1 MTDTRESSVAAFAPR
16 ALALAIAVAI
26 AFYAVAGL
34 AEAAL
39 IRVLQPSEMELDWIS
54 DVVLSIALGVSIY
67 LWLHLRATRLA
78 LTGHERTQVII
89 QSQLS
94 MAEAMQRRLLPP
106 IPSPR
111 RGFEWA
117 ALLTPAGR
125 IGGDFFDFLEPSA
138 DVCLALIADISGK
151 GISAAMALTLLRF
164 TFRQLARDTQS
175 PAELSARM
183 SSSLY
188 DEWHGSPYVTCVIA
202 RLDLAR
208 RTLTYTNAGHPSGML
223 VRDGEDRELA
233 AGGPPLG
240 LLKCA
245 TYVEAEIDLKDGDIC
260 VFMTDGITEAL
271 DNGLESPRTVV
282 TDAIRE
288 EGRSAP
294 AVCTAVMSRARD
306 ARGPTE
312 VDGWTDDQT
321 VVVMS
326 FNESRHLSN
335 QRRVPARAESARAPS
350 AGAVSARAKSARA
363 PSTRAP
369 GSARATS

>member
-1 MTDTRESSVAAFAPR
+1 MTDTREGPVAAFAPR
-16 ALALAIAVAI
+16 ALALAIAVAF

-54 DVVLSIALGVSIY
+54 DVVLSSALGVSMY

-78 LTGHERTQVII
+78 LTDHERAQVII
-89 QSQLS
+89 RSQLS

-111 RGFEWA
+111 DGFEWA

-125 IGGDFFDFLEPSA
+125 IGGDFFDFLEPSP

-164 TFRQLARDTQS
+164 TFRNLARETQR

-183 SSSLY
+183 SSSLH
-188 DEWHGSPYVTCVIA
+188 DEWHGSPYVTCLIA

-233 AGGPPLG
+233 DGGPPLG
-240 LLKCA
+240 LLECA
-245 TYVEAEIDLKDGDIC
+245 TYRETEIDLTDGDVC

-271 DNGLESPRTVV
+271 DNGLGSPRTVV
-282 TDAIRE
+282 TDAIRQ
-288 EGRSAP
+288 EGRSASGI
-294 AVCTAVMSRARD
+294 CTVVMSRSRD
-306 ARGPTE
+306 AHGPNS
-312 VDGWTDDQT
+312 VDGWTDDRT
-321 VVVMS
+321 VVVLS
-326 FNESRHLSN
+326 FNDSHYLSN
-335 QRRVPARAESARAPS
+335 QRRVPARAVSAGAAASRTGSARAP
-350 AGAVSARAKSARA
+350 A
-363 PSTRAP
+363 
-369 GSARATS
+369 SARATS